1 MVGKCKVNFFFQI
14 AFAIGCPEGGE
25 GELLV
30 WMDMTIMSKK
40 WWISVR
46 RDRSV
51 GDLDP
56 VGFLVFPLFFFFFFR
71 FVLSFFRLIL
81 LVLNLP
87 LSLSRIF
94 LLNF

>member
-1 MVGKCKVNFFFQI
+1 MCGRKMQGEFFFFQI

-56 VGFLVFPLFFFFFFR
+56 VGFLVFPLFFFFFF
-71 FVLSFFRLIL
+71 VLFYLFFA
-81 LVLNLP
+81 
-87 LSLSRIF
+87 
-94 LLNF
+94 